1 MSGLTFTLRH
11 APDQRLDLSGLT
23 ASRLAGLGTAA
34 IAALPIGTTRAGL
47 KVGDIFAV
55 TGDDVA
61 DIRFVGGSERFDRI
75 GERHAE
81 GSILVEGDVGQ
92 RAGRLMSG
100 GTLEIRGSTGPFA
113 GSALSGGTLTITGDA
128 GDDLG
133 GPHAGEMAGLRG
145 GTVNVLGAVG
155 ARAGNRMRRGT
166 ILVGGAAGQHAGA
179 RMIAGTLVVGGKAAR
194 GAGTLMKRGTII
206 LAGGAD
212 ATGPTF
218 VDNGPADLLILR
230 LMAKAFAVAP
240 FPDALFDGS
249 PMRRLAGDTAVSGMG
264 EIFLPLG

>member
-23 ASRLAGLGTAA
+23 AARLAGLGTAA
-34 IAALPIGTTRAGL
+34 ISALPIGTTRSGL
-47 KVGDIFAV
+47 AVGDVFAV
-55 TGDDVA
+55 TGDDPA
-61 DIRFVGGSERFDRI
+61 DIRIVGGSERFDRV
-75 GERHAE
+75 GEGQA
-81 GSILVEGDVGQ
+81 GGAILVEGDVGQ

-113 GSALSGGTLTITGDA
+113 GSALSSGTLTIMGDA

-133 GPHAGEMAGLRG
+133 GPLAGEMAGLRG
-145 GTVNVLGAVG
+145 GTVNVVGCVG

-166 ILVGGAAGQHAGA
+166 LLVGGAAGPNAGA

-194 GAGTLMKRGTII
+194 GAGMLMKRGTII

-218 VDNGPADLLILR
+218 VDNGPADLLALR
-230 LMAKAFAVAP
+230 LMAKAFAVEP
-240 FPDALFDGS
+240 FAAGLFDGS